1 MQKPLPM
8 SISGYSLKEDCFYQ
22 HLYGVKIYSIGH
34 EEEGLWW
41 EDEGEGEELREKLL
55 KEGKTYCI
63 LNSSEF

>member
-1 MQKPLPM
+1 M
-8 SISGYSLKEDCFYQ
+8 SISGYSLKEACSYQ
-22 HLYGVKIYSIGH
+22 HLYGVKICSIGH

-41 EDEGEGEELREKLL
+41 EDEGEGEELRKKML